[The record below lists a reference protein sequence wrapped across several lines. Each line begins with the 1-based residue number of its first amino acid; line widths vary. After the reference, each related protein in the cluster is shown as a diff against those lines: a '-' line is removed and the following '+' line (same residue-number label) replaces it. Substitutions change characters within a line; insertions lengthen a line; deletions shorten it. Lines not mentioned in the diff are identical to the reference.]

1 MKYILILLVTLLVYS
16 VFIEPNI
23 LTVKKLELKDEGL
36 KGLKVVY
43 ATDFHV
49 KPYEEFRLKR
59 IVKKINEQN
68 PDIILL
74 GGDYVNGHT
83 KGFSLKNSTIA
94 EDLSKLHSKY
104 GTVAVM
110 GNHDG
115 WQGKKDIIEAFESNG
130 ITVLENEHKDF
141 GKFVIAGVEDLQ
153 TATPDVQK
161 ALANVDDKKPVI
173 LLTHNPDII
182 KSVPKKVNLTLA
194 GHLHG
199 GQVVFGKPLIV
210 PSKYGT
216 KYAYN
221 YFGVEKLFV
230 SRGLGTS
237 ILPVRFNALPEIV
250 VVEFE

>member
-1 MKYILILLVTLLVYS
+1 M
-16 VFIEPNI
+16 
-23 LTVKKLELKDEGL
+23 
-36 KGLKVVY
+36 
-43 ATDFHV
+43 
-49 KPYEEFRLKR
+49 
-59 IVKKINEQN
+59 
-68 PDIILL
+68 
-74 GGDYVNGHT
+74 
-83 KGFSLKNSTIA
+83 
-94 EDLSKLHSKY
+94 
-104 GTVAVM
+104 
-110 GNHDG
+110 
-115 WQGKKDIIEAFESNG
+115 
-130 ITVLENEHKDF
+130 
-141 GKFVIAGVEDLQ
+141 
-153 TATPDVQK
+153 
-161 ALANVDDKKPVI
+161 I

-199 GQVVFGKPLIV
+199 GQVVLGKPLIV